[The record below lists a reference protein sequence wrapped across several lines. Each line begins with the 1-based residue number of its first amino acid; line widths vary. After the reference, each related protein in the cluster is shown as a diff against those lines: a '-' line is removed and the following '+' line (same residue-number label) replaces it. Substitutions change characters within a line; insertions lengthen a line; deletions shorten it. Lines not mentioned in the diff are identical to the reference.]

1 MAKVKKKPVTVK
13 KKPAGAKKKASTMAT
28 PKGGTKEIVPRSNVQ
43 PSKTPRT
50 KSEIMALLADTTGL
64 TKRDVRELFESL
76 NDLVG
81 KDLGNKGCGMF
92 TIPGLLKIRSVH
104 KPAVKAR
111 KGINPFT
118 KEEQMFKARPARNV
132 VKVRPLKGLKDM
144 V

>member
-1 MAKVKKKPVTVK
+1 MAKIKKKSATTK
-13 KKPAGAKKKASTMAT
+13 KKPAATMKKNPRTALS
-28 PKGGTKEIVPRSNVQ
+28 KGGTKKILPLSNVQ

-50 KSEIMALLADTTGL
+50 KSEIMALLSDTTGL

-104 KPAVKAR
+104 KPAVKER